1 MIKAIFY
8 LPLILLFCIS
18 LQSSA
23 AVSKLSQADQAK
35 LKKARELTKQS
46 MKNKKESNV
55 DSILASVN
63 GTPISLSDVLY
74 ESRRTEARLGMV
86 YSGQQQYDEV
96 IKLRK
101 QILEDIEDAQIINL
115 VPDVI
120 EDTIEL
126 LENNKLRSLDALHIA
141 CALVWRADLFVT
153 ADKRQTQ
160 AARNVGLRTRL
171 LSEGVL

>member
-1 MIKAIFY
+1 MKIF
-8 LPLILLFCIS
+8 FDT
-18 LQSSA
+18 SA
-23 AVSKLSQADQAK
+23 FVKRFVEETGSDTVAELCDQASALGLSIICLPEALSTLSRKVREEK
-35 LKKARELTKQS
+35 LTVNHYDIL
-46 MKNKKESNV
+46 KE
-55 DSILASVN
+55 
-63 GTPISLSDVLY
+63 
-74 ESRRTEARLGMV
+74 
-86 YSGQQQYDEV
+86 
-96 IKLRK
+96 